1 MLAINNALTTAKQLI
16 LPLTNV
22 KHTFKSQINK
32 LEGSEER
39 EGKVRSMKLFSKTGC
54 YSEVHNTLRLVL
66 VIFNSNL
73 VAEGNEAALEDDP
86 LGIWS
91 WLRMELLK
99 AREKDLKVYLIMS
112 VPPGV
117 FESGLAIPGIHW
129 FHQKHN
135 RKYIVMVR
143 EFRDIIMGQF
153 AGHHHTDT
161 FRVFYNKNEF
171 PVSWL
176 LLAPSVAPNC
186 VKTAAEICIYTNPG
200 ARLYKYDKETLE
212 VPANEALY

>member
-1 MLAINNALTTAKQLI
+1 MLHWKAGRNGQANLDSISPPTE
-16 LPLTNV
+16 
-22 KHTFKSQINK
+22 FK
-32 LEGSEER
+32 
-39 EGKVRSMKLFSKTGC
+39 SMKLFSRTGC

-73 VAEGNEAALEDDP
+73 VVEGNETALEDDP

-161 FRVFYNKNEF
+161 FRVFYNKNVMPDFESRG
-171 PVSWL
+171 PTKSIPKTSNICELSLYQLVVAL
-176 LLAPSVAPNC
+176 LSV
-186 VKTAAEICIYTNPG
+186 G
-200 ARLYKYDKETLE
+200 Q
-212 VPANEALY
+212 